1 MAVSYPDTW
10 SMTSIRKSSVVSRQS
25 SDSAHDLRPTTH
37 DSVGKKQSVTIQDV
51 AARSEVSI
59 STVSRVVTGAV
70 AVEPATAERV
80 REAIADLGY
89 RPNLLARSF
98 RRRVTHT
105 IGLLVP
111 DNSNPFF
118 AELARTIENAGFAEG
133 YSVVLCNSDL
143 SEVKQETYIDVLL
156 ANRVDGLILAS
167 SGLIPTVGSHDAVRR
182 ILDAGAPCVVV
193 DRDLGETPVDQVLV
207 DNDQGGYL
215 AGEHLIALGHRRIA
229 CLVGPS
235 DLTPSAGRIAGFQR
249 ALANAGLEV
258 APEGLVRGNGRPD
271 GGAAAAR
278 QLLERGIVAAGDITA
293 IFAFNDQM
301 ATGALGALQRAGLR
315 VPADISVVGFDDI
328 PQSSA
333 IFPALTTIAQPIG
346 EMGTV
351 GVRLLLDRIAQ
362 GRTESHAPYQRV
374 RLATRLVVRE
384 STGPPAMSGRS
395 GKTA

>member
-1 MAVSYPDTW
+1 MTPSTRVEKSRGRAVEKETKAP
-10 SMTSIRKSSVVSRQS
+10 R
-25 SDSAHDLRPTTH
+25 LH
-37 DSVGKKQSVTIQDV
+37 DSTTPPLLEDRAVTIQDV
-51 AARSEVSI
+51 AARSGVSI

-70 AVEPATAERV
+70 AVEPETAERV
-80 REAIADLGY
+80 REAIAALGY

-118 AELARTIENAGFAEG
+118 AELARTIEDAGFADG

-143 SEVKQETYIDVLL
+143 SAVKQETYIDVLL
-156 ANRVDGLILAS
+156 ANRVDGLILVS
-167 SGLIPTVGSHDAVRR
+167 SGLIPTVGRHDAVAR

-193 DRDLGETPVDQVLV
+193 DRDLGETPFDQVLV

-249 ALANAGLEV
+249 ALADAGLAV
-258 APEGLVRGNGRPD
+258 AAEGLVRGNGRPD
-271 GGAAAAR
+271 GGSAAAL
-278 QLLERGIVAAGDITA
+278 QLLERGVVGAGDVTA

-301 ATGALGALQRAGLR
+301 ATGAIGALQRAGCR
-315 VPADISVVGFDDI
+315 VPQDVSVIGFDDI
-328 PQSSA
+328 PQSAA
-333 IFPALTTIAQPIG
+333 IFPALTTIAQPIA
-346 EMGTV
+346 EMGSI
-351 GVRLLLDRIAQ
+351 GVRLLLDRIA
-362 GRTESHAPYQRV
+362 RRDAPHQRV
-374 RLATRLVVRE
+374 RLSTRLVVRE
-384 STGPPAMSGRS
+384 STGPPGESGRKWQD
-395 GKTA
+395 GP

>member
-1 MAVSYPDTW
+1 MTPSTRVEKSRGRAVEKETKAP
-10 SMTSIRKSSVVSRQS
+10 R
-25 SDSAHDLRPTTH
+25 LH
-37 DSVGKKQSVTIQDV
+37 DSTTPPLLEDRAVTIQDV
-51 AARSEVSI
+51 AARSGVSI

-80 REAIADLGY
+80 REAIAALGY

-118 AELARTIENAGFAEG
+118 AELARTIEDAGFADG

-143 SEVKQETYIDVLL
+143 SAVKQETYIDVLL
-156 ANRVDGLILAS
+156 ANRVDGLILVS
-167 SGLIPTVGSHDAVRR
+167 SGLIPTVGRHDAVER
-182 ILDAGAPCVVV
+182 ILDAGVPCVVV

-249 ALANAGLEV
+249 ALADAGLAV
-258 APEGLVRGNGRPD
+258 AAEGLVRGNGRPD
-271 GGAAAAR
+271 GGSAAAL
-278 QLLERGIVAAGDITA
+278 QLLERGVVGAGDVTA

-301 ATGALGALQRAGLR
+301 ATGAIGALQRAGCR
-315 VPADISVVGFDDI
+315 VPQDISVIGFDDI
-328 PQSSA
+328 PQSAA
-333 IFPALTTIAQPIG
+333 IFPALTTIAQPIA
-346 EMGTV
+346 EMGSI
-351 GVRLLLDRIAQ
+351 GVRLLLDRIA
-362 GRTESHAPYQRV
+362 RRDAPYQRV
-374 RLATRLVVRE
+374 RLSTRLVVRE
-384 STGPPAMSGRS
+384 STGPPGESGRKWQD
-395 GKTA
+395 GP

>member
-1 MAVSYPDTW
+1 
-10 SMTSIRKSSVVSRQS
+10 MTPSRRAAPSRRDGQER
-25 SDSAHDLRPTTH
+25 A
-37 DSVGKKQSVTIQDV
+37 VTIQDV
-51 AARSEVSI
+51 AVRSGVSI
-59 STVSRVVTGAV
+59 STVSRVVTGSV

-80 REAIADLGY
+80 REAIAALGY

-118 AELARTIENAGFAEG
+118 AEVARTAEDAGFAEG

-143 SEVKQETYIDVLL
+143 SAVKQETYIDVLL
-156 ANRVDGLILAS
+156 AKRVDGLILVS
-167 SGLIPTVGSHDAVRR
+167 SGLIPTVDGHDAVER
-182 ILDAGAPCVVV
+182 ILEAGVPCVVV

-207 DNDQGGYL
+207 DNQQGGYL
-215 AGEHLIALGHRRIA
+215 AGKHLIDLGHRRFA
-229 CLVGPS
+229 SLVGPS

-249 ALANAGLEV
+249 ALADAGLAVV
-258 APEGLVRGNGRPD
+258 AEGLVRGNGRSD
-271 GGAAAAR
+271 GGAAAAQ
-278 QLLERGIVAAGDITA
+278 QLLKRGIVAAGNVTA

-301 ATGALGALQRAGLR
+301 AIGAIGALQRAGCR
-315 VPADISVVGFDDI
+315 VPEDISVVGFDDI
-328 PQSSA
+328 PQSAA

-362 GRTESHAPYQRV
+362 GHPESHAPYQRV

-384 STGPPAMSGRS
+384 STGPPRDGSR
-395 GKTA
+395 

>member
-1 MAVSYPDTW
+1 MTPSTRVEKSRGRAVEKETKAP
-10 SMTSIRKSSVVSRQS
+10 R
-25 SDSAHDLRPTTH
+25 LH
-37 DSVGKKQSVTIQDV
+37 DSTTPRLLEDRAVTIQDV
-51 AARSEVSI
+51 AARSGVSI

-70 AVEPATAERV
+70 AVEPETAERV
-80 REAIADLGY
+80 REAIAALGY

-118 AELARTIENAGFAEG
+118 AELARTIEDAGFADG

-143 SEVKQETYIDVLL
+143 SAVKQETYIDVLL
-156 ANRVDGLILAS
+156 ANRVDGLILVS
-167 SGLIPTVGSHDAVRR
+167 SGLIPTVGRHDAVAR

-249 ALANAGLEV
+249 ALADAGLAV
-258 APEGLVRGNGRPD
+258 AAEGLVRGNGRPD
-271 GGAAAAR
+271 GGSAAAL
-278 QLLERGIVAAGDITA
+278 QLLERGVVGAGDVTA

-301 ATGALGALQRAGLR
+301 ATGAIGALQRAGCR
-315 VPADISVVGFDDI
+315 VPQDVSVIGFDDI
-328 PQSSA
+328 PQSAA
-333 IFPALTTIAQPIG
+333 IFPALTTIAQPIA
-346 EMGTV
+346 EMGSI
-351 GVRLLLDRIAQ
+351 GVRLLLDRIA
-362 GRTESHAPYQRV
+362 RRDAPHQRV
-374 RLATRLVVRE
+374 RLSTRLVVRE
-384 STGPPAMSGRS
+384 STGPPGESGRKWQD
-395 GKTA
+395 GP

>member
-1 MAVSYPDTW
+1 M
-10 SMTSIRKSSVVSRQS
+10 
-25 SDSAHDLRPTTH
+25 
-37 DSVGKKQSVTIQDV
+37 TIQDV
-51 AARSEVSI
+51 AARSGVSI
-59 STVSRVVTGAV
+59 STVSRVVTGTV

-167 SGLIPTVGSHDAVRR
+167 SGLIPTVGSHDAVGR

-215 AGEHLIALGHRRIA
+215 AGAHLIGLGHRRIA

-249 ALANAGLEV
+249 ALADAGLAVV
-258 APEGLVRGNGRPD
+258 AEGLVRGNGRPD
-271 GGAAAAR
+271 GGAAAAQR
-278 QLLERGIVAAGDITA
+278 LLERGLVAAGNVTA

-301 ATGALGALQRAGLR
+301 AIGAIGALQRAGCR
-315 VPADISVVGFDDI
+315 VPEDISVVGFDDI
-328 PQSSA
+328 PQSAA
-333 IFPALTTIAQPIG
+333 IFPALTTIAQPIR
-346 EMGTV
+346 EMGTI
-351 GVRLLLDRIAQ
+351 GVRLLLDRIAR
-362 GRTESHAPYQRV
+362 GHPEGHVPCQRV
-374 RLATRLVVRE
+374 RLSTRLVVRE
-384 STGPPAMSGRS
+384 STGPPRDGSR
-395 GKTA
+395 

>member
-1 MAVSYPDTW
+1 
-10 SMTSIRKSSVVSRQS
+10 MTPSTRVEKSRGR
-25 SDSAHDLRPTTH
+25 AIEKETKTPRLH
-37 DSVGKKQSVTIQDV
+37 DSTTPPLLEDWAVTIQDV
-51 AARSEVSI
+51 AARSGVSI

-70 AVEPATAERV
+70 AVEPETAERV
-80 REAIADLGY
+80 REAIAALGY

-118 AELARTIENAGFAEG
+118 AELARTIEDAGFADG

-143 SEVKQETYIDVLL
+143 SAVKQETYIDVLL
-156 ANRVDGLILAS
+156 ANRVDGLILVS
-167 SGLIPTVGSHDAVRR
+167 SGLIPTVGRHDAVAR

-193 DRDLGETPVDQVLV
+193 DRDLGEAPVDQVLI

-249 ALANAGLEV
+249 ALADAGLAV
-258 APEGLVRGNGRPD
+258 AAEGLVRGNGRPD
-271 GGAAAAR
+271 GGSAAAL
-278 QLLERGIVAAGDITA
+278 QLLERGVVGAGDVTA

-301 ATGALGALQRAGLR
+301 ATGAIGALQRAGCR
-315 VPADISVVGFDDI
+315 VPQDVSVIGFDDI
-328 PQSSA
+328 PQSAA
-333 IFPALTTIAQPIG
+333 IFPALTTIAQPIA
-346 EMGTV
+346 EMGSI
-351 GVRLLLDRIAQ
+351 GVRLLLDRIA
-362 GRTESHAPYQRV
+362 RRDAPHQRV
-374 RLATRLVVRE
+374 RLSTRLVVRE
-384 STGPPAMSGRS
+384 STGPPGESGRKWQD
-395 GKTA
+395 GP